1 MTDEITMLIL
11 LGYSIKCIGAGSSHP
26 TTTFL
31 TSGMAFQGSCGL
43 GNNMCKQT
51 EAPPLSLLML
61 PLQKILLTDSTLGE
75 EELYILF

>member
-1 MTDEITMLIL
+1 MKSMTDEITMLIL

-51 EAPPLSLLML
+51 EAPPPLSSYAAITEN
-61 PLQKILLTDSTLGE
+61 PTN
-75 EELYILF
+75 